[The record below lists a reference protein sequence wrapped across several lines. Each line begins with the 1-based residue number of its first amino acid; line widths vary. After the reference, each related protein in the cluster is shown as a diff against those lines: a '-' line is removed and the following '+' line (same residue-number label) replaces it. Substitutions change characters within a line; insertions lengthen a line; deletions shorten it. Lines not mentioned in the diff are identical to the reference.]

1 MNKKYL
7 LAALFATTFA
17 AAATVSA
24 QDHHDDQGHD
34 QGHEQAEHHDAPAKN
49 EDRGA
54 GPKHDMRKGGHIN
67 PEYNNKK
74 YFVNDWKGHHLSAPP
89 SGYHWVQT
97 GDDYVLVGITTGIIA
112 NLLLNN

>member
-1 MNKKYL
+1 MNKNYL

-17 AAATVSA
+17 AAASVSA
-24 QDHHDDQGHD
+24 QDHHDEQGHD
-34 QGHEQAEHHDAPAKN
+34 QGHEQADHHEPAKG

-67 PEYNNKK
+67 PEYNDKK
-74 YFVNDWKGHHLSAPP
+74 YVVNDWRGHHLSAPP

-97 GDDYVLVGITTGIIA
+97 GDDYVLAGITTGVIA
-112 NLLLNN
+112 SLLLSN